1 MPERTIEDLLRE
13 EYLDLLPEIRLAA
26 DHLKAEISYQ
36 ILPIVRSLRS
46 FERVEVDMR
55 VKECA
60 SAVES
65 LKRRQDANSFQPEL
79 SGKYTITHLRD
90 LAGVRVL
97 AFPRSRLNEIDSV
110 LRQAEAFKRWTADP
124 VLGDSGATLAFKYFD
139 YCPASSLVRGEYQI
153 VSILTGLFWKVE
165 HSAIYKP
172 SAELRDVAEKISMQ
186 NKAQDVLAAFEEEF
200 ERLLRARTADG

>member
-65 LKRRQDANSFQPEL
+65 LKRRQDANSFQP
-79 SGKYTITHLRD
+79 
-90 LAGVRVL
+90 
-97 AFPRSRLNEIDSV
+97 
-110 LRQAEAFKRWTADP
+110 FKRLSWRACSGIFAVP
-124 VLGDSGATLAFKYFD
+124 VERDRLRSSPSG
-139 YCPASSLVRGEYQI
+139 
-153 VSILTGLFWKVE
+153 SI
-165 HSAIYKP
+165 
-172 SAELRDVAEKISMQ
+172 
-186 NKAQDVLAAFEEEF
+186 
-200 ERLLRARTADG
+200 

>member
-90 LAGVRVL
+90 LAGVRVP
-97 AFPRSRLNEIDSV
+97 AFSRCRLNEIDSV
-110 LRQAEAFKRWTADP
+110 LRQAEAFKRWT
-124 VLGDSGATLAFKYFD
+124 
-139 YCPASSLVRGEYQI
+139 
-153 VSILTGLFWKVE
+153 
-165 HSAIYKP
+165 
-172 SAELRDVAEKISMQ
+172 ELRDVAEKISMQ